1 MKACLKM
8 DPAERMTVQE
18 ALKHPY
24 LLSYSLDDNEFADDE
39 QNLLLHRKGNIRNES
54 KVTITTLK
62 DEEDRMLF
70 ESTKILKNNSIT
82 KKGLKLEGGSMNERS
97 MQPPLAKLGL
107 GLLVNSPEIMK
118 KKKSQANFQNRH

>member
-1 MKACLKM
+1 M
-8 DPAERMTVQE
+8 
-18 ALKHPY
+18 
-24 LLSYSLDDNEFADDE
+24 
-39 QNLLLHRKGNIRNES
+39 
-54 KVTITTLK
+54 K

-97 MQPPLAKLGL
+97 MQPPL
-107 GLLVNSPEIMK
+107 VNSPEIMK